1 MFPILIGTP
10 LGDVGGG
17 DVGCGDVGCGDVGC
31 GDVGCGFPVGGDVG
45 CGDVGL
51 SPYKYSTNN
60 YGLTIMAREKIKDQS
75 NPRPFTKTM
84 SLHELAP
91 MQTNRKRTL
100 GLENDVNSIYE
111 KTSIHIHNK
120 TISTAPSIYRVPN
133 LLRKVNRSSYRPRL
147 LSIGPFHKQSENLKR
162 LEAHKVSYM
171 HNLFERLESSPKEKT
186 MKACIRKM
194 LDKIEKIKSCYEGE
208 MKVSDDN
215 EFAKM
220 MVLDGCF
227 ILELIYAS
235 HKDHGGHSVFDIDLV
250 NLNVKHDLVLLENQ
264 IPFFVL
270 RDIFKSTIH
279 KFDPQA
285 RLTRL
290 VLSFLQEINPFE
302 KESLVKIQMP
312 DSPYKDYD
320 HILGLLHDCYHPAVL
335 ETDHGPKE
343 HTKRASKRTTCSI
356 PSLCSYRHS
365 DILHYLPLSIKSR
378 VGLVGKPTLLEVKGL
393 IITPCKAG
401 GPIEA
406 ASLPS
411 SRGKAV
417 YISPPPLPCGRW
429 D

>member
-1 MFPILIGTP
+1 MSIVSKKDGWCQKNEQITWTDFA
-10 LGDVGGG
+10 V
-17 DVGCGDVGCGDVGC
+17 
-31 GDVGCGFPVGGDVG
+31 
-45 CGDVGL
+45 
-51 SPYKYSTNN
+51 YSYFYFVYVLPSETNW
-60 YGLTIMAREKIKDQS
+60 
-75 NPRPFTKTM
+75 
-84 SLHELAP
+84 
-91 MQTNRKRTL
+91 KRTL

-111 KTSIHIHNK
+111 KISIHIDNK

-133 LLRKVNRSSYRPRL
+133 LLRMVNRSSYRPRL

-171 HNLFERLESSPKEKT
+171 HNLFERLKSSPKEKT

-208 MKVSDDN
+208 MKVFDDN

-343 HTKRASKRTTCSI
+343 HTKRASKRWLGWCFPRSKKEKKRAYKI
-356 PSLCSYRHS
+356 NISVVFCYRFGPRWS
-365 DILHYLPLSIKSR
+365 EVCAKNSR
-378 VGLVGKPTLLEVKGL
+378 
-393 IITPCKAG
+393 
-401 GPIEA
+401 
-406 ASLPS
+406 
-411 SRGKAV
+411 
-417 YISPPPLPCGRW
+417 
-429 D
+429 